1 MSLDFS
7 LSPEQQL
14 IRQSTADLVKRFE
27 PQRERF
33 LRMITQENRFPE
45 ELSEAIGQAGFAG
58 CLIPEKYGGTNIG
71 LLPLVLFSEEMGTQG
86 YGNAL
91 FAITQL
97 DTACIAHY
105 APEALKEEILPGVAS
120 GRRRLAF
127 ALTEPNAGSNS
138 FAIQTTAK
146 RSGDGFELNGQK
158 IFITGADAADQILVV
173 AKTMPWGEAKEK
185 GFPKGYGFSLFL
197 VDRDA
202 PGLERKP
209 ISTRGLEAARQFTLY
224 FDKVKVPAN
233 RLVGAENAGLAA
245 LFHTLNVERVLI
257 SAYVLGMSEYLLRK
271 AVDYAK
277 ERKVFK
283 DTPIGAYQAIQHPL
297 AEIKIRQEGAR
308 LLTYRAAWAYDQGR
322 DPAEVGTYANMAK
335 YLACEMA
342 IDAADRAIET
352 LGGYGFS
359 EEYGIVHYWEATRL
373 FRTIPVTREMLL
385 NFVGEHVL
393 GLPKSY

>member
-1 MSLDFS
+1 MLDFA
-7 LSPEQQL
+7 LSEEQQM
-14 IRQSTADLVKRFE
+14 IRQSTVDLLKRFE
-27 PQRERF
+27 PQREEF
-33 LRMITQENRFPE
+33 LQMITKENRFPQ
-45 ELSEAIGQAGFAG
+45 ELSEAIGHAGFAG
-58 CLIPEKYGGTNIG
+58 CLIPEKYGGTNLG
-71 LLPLVLFSEEMGTQG
+71 LLPLVLFSEEMGAHG

-105 APEALKEEILPGVAS
+105 APEPLKEEILPGIAS
-120 GRRRLAF
+120 GQRRLAF

-138 FAIQTTAK
+138 FSIQTQAK
-146 RSGDGFELNGQK
+146 PLGDGYEINGQK
-158 IFITGADAADQILVV
+158 IFITGADIADQTLLV
-173 AKTMPWGEAKEK
+173 AKTMSWGEAKEK

-197 VDRDA
+197 IDRDA
-202 PGLERKP
+202 PGLEKKP
-209 ISTRGLEAARQFTLY
+209 IPTRGIEGARQFTLY
-224 FDKVKVPAN
+224 LDKVKVPAS
-233 RLVGAENAGLAA
+233 RLVGNENEGLAA

-257 SAYVLGMSEYLLRK
+257 AAYALGMSEYLLKK

-283 DTPIGAYQAIQHPL
+283 ETPIGTYQSIQHPL

-308 LLTYRAAWAYDQGR
+308 LLTYRAAWAYDQGG
-322 DPAEVGTYANMAK
+322 DPMEVGACANMAK

-373 FRTIPVTREMLL
+373 FRTVPVTKEMLL
-385 NFVGEHVL
+385 NYVGEHVL